1 MIKVMNV
8 LICALAATYMFMS
21 FPHDATCAGVD
32 IPAGCIKKMLDINYG
47 RMKDAY
53 NLVLYLFA
61 FECFVLVSSAVY
73 NCFLRSR
80 VLLGEKFCATVAG
93 FRLVVDV
100 GVIIIVA
107 LLIVGEAIIM
117 HEVKSFKVVDENG
130 NSTMLVRD
138 INSEEE

>member
-21 FPHDATCAGVD
+21 FPHEAACAGVD
-32 IPAGCIKKMLDINYG
+32 IPAGCVRKTLDVNYG

-53 NLVLYLFA
+53 DFVLYLFA
-61 FECFVLVSSAVY
+61 FECLALVSSVAY

-80 VLLGEKFCATVAG
+80 LAFGEELCATVAG

-138 INSEEE
+138 INSEQE